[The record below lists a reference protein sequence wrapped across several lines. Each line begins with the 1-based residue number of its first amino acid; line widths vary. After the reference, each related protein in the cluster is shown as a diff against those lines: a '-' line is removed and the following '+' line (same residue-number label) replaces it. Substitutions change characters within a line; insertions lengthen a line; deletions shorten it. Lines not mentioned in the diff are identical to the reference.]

1 MSFIFQG
8 SYCDSK
14 EYAGKID
21 LVEGNSFFTFISNI
35 VKTGI
40 NSSTYSKRADL
51 IISRMKVTLQEL
63 QYGMIMVKCD
73 TTAGHVLETMFN
85 DCPTATEQR
94 SCSNKKCPGT
104 LYKST
109 SDINFISYQV
119 NNSEM
124 IKELQSFLDERVNTE
139 NARCIDNNCTSSIS
153 IQLSKMHLFIDV
165 LFWESKNL

>member
-1 MSFIFQG
+1 LSFTFQG

-21 LVEGNSFFTFISNI
+21 FVEGNSFFTFISNI

-51 IISRMKVTLQEL
+51 ITSRMEVTLQEL
-63 QYGMIMVKCD
+63 QYGVIMAKCD
-73 TTAGHVLETMFN
+73 TTAGHVIETMLN
-85 DCPTATEQR
+85 DCPTAIEQR

-104 LYKST
+104 LTKST
-109 SDINFISYQV
+109 RDIYFISYQV
-119 NNSEM
+119 NNGKM

-139 NARCIDNNCTSSIS
+139 NARCIDNCTSSIS

-165 LFWESKNL
+165 LFWESKNV